1 MRAIAPQRFVLPIRC
16 LTLGAIRALGAKT
29 RMGCR
34 TPSAGKST
42 FLRKT
47 GDRLS
52 ATAKAAAAWS
62 GFQGRAPTVQSAAK
76 PIDCDE
82 LFAIFIIN
90 IHEFES
96 HELRRMNFFFDKA

>member
-62 GFQGRAPTVQSAAK
+62 GFQGRTTKIRRGLSRFLK
-76 PIDCDE
+76 R
-82 LFAIFIIN
+82 AI
-90 IHEFES
+90 
-96 HELRRMNFFFDKA
+96 RNFNENQKYK